1 MKKAIFL
8 DRDGVINELSNSL
21 QTQSPRSLK
30 SLKLKKHLIQ
40 VAKYLKTRKYLLIMI
55 TNQPDVSRKIISK
68 SSVEKINK
76 YIKQKIQLDDIFI
89 CYSKDDRSFRR
100 KPNPGMLLEA
110 KKKWNIS
117 FSKSYLIG
125 DREKDIKAGKSVGVK
140 TILLPNKK
148 KKPLIKIKGK
158 FTINSLKQVIKLI
171 K

>member
-1 MKKAIFL
+1 
-8 DRDGVINELSNSL
+8 
-21 QTQSPRSLK
+21 
-30 SLKLKKHLIQ
+30 
-40 VAKYLKTRKYLLIMI
+40 
-55 TNQPDVSRKIISK
+55 
-68 SSVEKINK
+68 
-76 YIKQKIQLDDIFI
+76 
-89 CYSKDDRSFRR
+89 
-100 KPNPGMLLEA
+100 MLLEA